1 MAKKINI
8 SIPEP
13 CHENWEGMS
22 LVDKG
27 RYCHSCSK
35 VVFDFTKASDKEIIA
50 HLNNNKNTC
59 GRFLNVQLNRDLIVT
74 KQKSSYWVI
83 ATTGLLSFFG
93 VGSHNSY
100 AQVKQDTIQTDKVTS
115 LTKDSILNPNL
126 LHKVT
131 GIVTDELGPVLEAN
145 VFVKG
150 TIRETKTDFD
160 GKFEIEV
167 TDGEILIATFLG
179 SKKEIQIEKNK
190 NNYEIIFDPPMFLG
204 EIVYIEK
211 RTFIGR
217 QIQSI
222 RNWFR

>member
-50 HLNNNKNTC
+50 HLNHNKNTC
-59 GRFLNVQLNRDLIVT
+59 GRFLNVQLNRDLIVA

-115 LTKDSILNPNL
+115 FTKDSILNPNL
-126 LHKVT
+126 LHKIT
-131 GIVTDELGPVLEAN
+131 GIVIDELGPVLEAN
-145 VFVKG
+145 VSVKG
-150 TIRETKTDFD
+150 TIRETKTDFE

-167 TDGEILIATFLG
+167 TDGEILIVTFLG

-190 NNYEIIFDPPMFLG
+190 NNYEIIFDPPILLG
-204 EIVYIEK
+204 EIVYIKK